1 MHLQSNMGI
10 AFLVGNFVCIGC
22 EVCESHVLH
31 CLLHMKQGATVLPAT
46 GKDQQ
51 FKIMKGSI
59 VYYLRTISQDCRQAW
74 LDAIDE
80 SIRVYNSSLQKA
92 AGGAD
97 YGKSLVPQQSEP
109 SVITD
114 HDCSFFRIIF
124 L

>member
-1 MHLQSNMGI
+1 
-10 AFLVGNFVCIGC
+10 
-22 EVCESHVLH
+22 
-31 CLLHMKQGATVLPAT
+31 MKQGATVLPAT

>member
-1 MHLQSNMGI
+1 MAI
-10 AFLVGNFVCIGC
+10 ASFGCKFCYIGY

-92 AGGAD
+92 AGGAY